1 MQREIAQLKVAGA
14 IDFLAEPMPGF
25 HTATFMMRIEGGLC
39 SEPAAQLG
47 LAYVI
52 EQALDKGTAKRSAR
66 ELADAFDAVGARMAV
81 YTGRQGW
88 VIVGSSLPEHL
99 ATTIGL
105 IGEMVREPAFAE
117 EAVQTAVA
125 LTLQELSG
133 LEDSPRGLLRK
144 QMAQQV
150 YGPILGRHMLGE
162 AETLARIDADS
173 ARELFAEMATRS
185 AITAA
190 VAGQIDVEE
199 MRDAVGQAFGDLPL
213 GERVRDRIVPDFR
226 AESGHVE
233 KDLEQT
239 QIGISFAGVGYE
251 DPSFA
256 TEKVMLGVLSGGMS
270 ARLFAEV
277 REKLGLV
284 YWVGAWHEQPR
295 GLGMI
300 HVGAATKPERCA
312 LTYETLLREIGRLGE
327 DLSEEEL
334 ERAKTGI
341 VSETTT
347 SGASVQQRANDL
359 MVDHFHLGQAV
370 PAEVKLDEVRRV
382 TVNDIRRYLL
392 EHPRDRLS
400 VVTVGPEPLG
410 KE

>member
-1 MQREIAQLKVAGA
+1 MQREIMQQRVAGA

-39 SEPAAQLG
+39 SEPADQLG

-52 EQALDKGTAKRSAR
+52 EQALDKGTAQRSAR

-99 ATTIGL
+99 ETTIEL
-105 IGEMVREPAFAE
+105 IGEMVREPAFPE
-117 EAVQTAVA
+117 DIVQTAVA

-144 QMAQQV
+144 QMARQV
-150 YGPILGRHMLGE
+150 YGPVLGRHMLGE
-162 AETLARIDADS
+162 IETLGRIDAAG
-173 ARELFAEMATRS
+173 AREHFTRLATRS
-185 AITAA
+185 AMTVA
-190 VAGQIDVEE
+190 VAGQIDVPR
-199 MRDAVGQAFGDLPL
+199 MRESVERAFGGLPE
-213 GERVRDRIVPDFR
+213 GERARPQIAPDFS
-226 AESGHVE
+226 AASGHVE
-233 KDLEQT
+233 KELEQT

-251 DPSFA
+251 HASFA

-295 GLGMI
+295 GMGMI

-312 LTYETLLREIGRLGE
+312 KTYETLLREIGRLGE
-327 DLSEEEL
+327 DLSAEEL
-334 ERAKTGI
+334 QRAKTGI
-341 VSETTT
+341 VADATT
-347 SGASVQQRANDL
+347 SGTSVQQRANDL
-359 MVDHFHLGQAV
+359 MVDHFHLGHALR
-370 PAEVKLDEVRRV
+370 AEEKLDAVRQV
-382 TVNDIRRYLL
+382 TVDDIRAYLAAN
-392 EHPRDRLS
+392 PRDRLS
-400 VVTVGPEPLG
+400 VVTVGPEPLV
-410 KE
+410 KD